1 MLKSQG
7 TEKSLSYQRQLNTL
21 FAEAITDMFMTCVH
35 VLPTWFKHLGVRIY
49 NLLLLFVFLLQSI
62 GFGLT

>member
-7 TEKSLSYQRQLNTL
+7 TEESLSYQRQLSTL
-21 FAEAITDMFMTCVH
+21 FAEAITDIFMTSLH
-35 VLPTWFKHLGVRIY
+35 VLLTWFKHVGVRIY
-49 NLLLLFVFLLQSI
+49 ELYFLFVFLLQSI